1 MPDVC
6 LFFVLLFTIFII
18 VVTQKTSSTAVQKR
32 HSKVYGKPIA
42 PSLYSILFGVNQ
54 VKFKNETEK
63 MTTYILAYI
72 YRLVTDCGFLP
83 GKRRGLYFRE
93 IPSPPLALERKKVKK
108 RFFVSPFLTFFVP

>member
-1 MPDVC
+1 M
-6 LFFVLLFTIFII
+6 FVYIRSTAFVI
-18 VVTQKTSSTAVQKR
+18 VVTQKLVFQRSKNVTG

-63 MTTYILAYI
+63 MTTYILANI